1 MILQNPAIN
10 RNLLQRSMVLC
21 LSELPQRVTT
31 FLNIFRLKLGKLKFY
46 EYLARYVLFSLFRT
60 KNIQKS
66 SYSVATQYFERKY
79 YENASMYLF
88 EI

>member
-60 KNIQKS
+60 KNIQK
-66 SYSVATQYFERKY
+66 
-79 YENASMYLF
+79 
-88 EI
+88 